1 VTYDGMTL
9 TTLAAA
15 VRTPDLHVVAET
27 PSTLDVVH
35 ALAEEG
41 APAGTVVLAD
51 AQTRGRGRQG
61 STWHSPRGRGIWMSY
76 LARPPDDA
84 AASLLAIRAGLAV
97 AEALDALGI
106 PVWLKWPNDVLCR
119 DRKVAGILCET
130 RWKGAR
136 PAWTA
141 LGIGMNVHAP
151 LPPGVAETAC
161 ALDELA
167 PVTRRDVLERLLPRL
182 HTLPVSPRLTD
193 GERAAWR
200 ARDWLMGRSLR
211 APLSGIAQGIEGDGA
226 LRVETPGGVRR
237 ALAGHVILT

>member
-1 VTYDGMTL
+1 MTYDGMTL
-9 TTLAAA
+9 ATLAAA
-15 VRTPDLHVVAET
+15 VHSPDLHVLAEA

-35 ALAEEG
+35 ALADEG

-61 STWHSPRGRGIWMSY
+61 STWHSPRGRGIWLSY
-76 LARPPDDA
+76 LVRPPDEA
-84 AASLLAIRAGLAV
+84 AASLVAIRAGLAV
-97 AEALDALGI
+97 AAALDELGV
-106 PVWLKWPNDVLCR
+106 PVRLKWPNDVLCR

-130 RWKGAR
+130 RWKGTL

-161 ALDELA
+161 ALDELV
-167 PVTRRDVLERLLPRL
+167 PVTRRAVLERLLPRL
-182 HTLPVSPRLTD
+182 HALPVSPRLTED
-193 GERAAWR
+193 ERTAWG
-200 ARDWLMGRSLR
+200 ARDWLVGRSLR
-211 APLSGIAQGIEGDGA
+211 EPLAGIAQGIEGDGA
-226 LRVETPGGVRR
+226 LRVETPAGVRR